1 MLHWL
6 TLLWIMLLQIFITTQ
21 TSRFLSVIDCFDL
34 FRLFETSLFQWYCKT
49 QDILLNTARNRLS
62 FVSWLMREMTFD
74 YILVISMLS
83 YTQILKT
90 NCKTLGDRPFAHA
103 APQLWNSLPLN
114 VRIEFPAS
122 ECEEL

>member
-6 TLLWIMLLQIFITTQ
+6 TLLWIMFLQIFITTQ
-21 TSRFLSVIDCFDL
+21 TNRFLYVIDCFDL

-49 QDILLNTARNRLS
+49 QDILLNIARNRLS

-90 NCKTLGDRPFAHA
+90 NCKTLGDRSFAHA